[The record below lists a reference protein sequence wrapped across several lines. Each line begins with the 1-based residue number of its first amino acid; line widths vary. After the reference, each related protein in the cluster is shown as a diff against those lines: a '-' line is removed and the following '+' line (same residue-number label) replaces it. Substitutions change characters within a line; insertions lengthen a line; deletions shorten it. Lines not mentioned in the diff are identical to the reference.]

1 MDLKTG
7 YLFLASLTVAVVALL
22 YGVNP
27 EWFVR
32 TLLNSAEP
40 AIDLSH
46 ILRAVMGLYLAL
58 GAFWLFCAVT
68 GRHRSLAIL
77 TTLIFAGGLFA
88 GRLLSIAIDG
98 LPAPLLT
105 FYTLL
110 ELAILPVAWWLYR
123 KPD

>member
-7 YLFLASLTVAVVALL
+7 YLLLASLTVAVIALF

-27 EWFVR
+27 EWFVG
-32 TLLNSAEP
+32 TFLNSTEP
-40 AIDLSH
+40 AVDLSH

-98 LPAPLLT
+98 MPAPLLT

-123 KPD
+123 KPE